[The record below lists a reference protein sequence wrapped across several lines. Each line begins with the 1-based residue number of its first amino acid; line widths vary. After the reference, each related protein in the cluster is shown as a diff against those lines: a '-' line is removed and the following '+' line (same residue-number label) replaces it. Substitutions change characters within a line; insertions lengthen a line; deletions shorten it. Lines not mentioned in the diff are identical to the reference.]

1 MSSGSSGRSRSE
13 RIEQKRVADMMLTY
27 FMSGD
32 IDWVLDRVRAPTRY
46 ANENELWS
54 GCTQANAEAMWRKY
68 ERYIRQVG
76 DSIERLIDD
85 LAAIAIEAEARHSP

>member
-1 MSSGSSGRSRSE
+1 
-13 RIEQKRVADMMLTY
+13 
-27 FMSGD
+27 
-32 IDWVLDRVRAPTRY
+32 
-46 ANENELWS
+46 LWS